1 MTFVFDKISP
11 VYLTNRLENSF
22 WSQKVSLSKG
32 ERLNV
37 FAPSGSGKT
46 SLFRLMIGER
56 IKHTGSLS
64 FEGNDL
70 SKMNVEAMADYRSNI
85 ISFVSQDLSL
95 FENLSVKENL
105 SLFDNGSFDLG
116 RGIEELM
123 LRDNIDK
130 KTSLLSQ
137 GEKQRLAILRALNQ
151 PHQILVLDEPFS
163 HLDNE
168 LTKKAWDLIDM
179 ACAHNKVGLILLSL
193 EKADFGHWDSQI
205 SLS

>member
-11 VYLTNRLENSF
+11 VYISSRPESSL
-22 WSQKVSLSKG
+22 WSQTISLSKG

-37 FAPSGSGKT
+37 YAPSGSGKS
-46 SLFRLMIGER
+46 SLFRLIIGER
-56 IKHTGSLS
+56 LKHHGSLS
-64 FEGNDL
+64 FDGKAL
-70 SKMNVEAMADYRSNI
+70 SKMNIEAMGDYRSNI

-95 FENLSVKENL
+95 FENLSARENL
-105 SLFDNGSFDLG
+105 SLFNNDSFDLNKG
-116 RGIEELM
+116 MEQLIL
-123 LRDNIDK
+123 IDKISK

-163 HLDNE
+163 HLDHE
-168 LTKKAWDLIDM
+168 LTRRAWDLVDK
-179 ACAHNKVGLILLSL
+179 ACKHNNTGLILLSL